1 MSYART
7 THPLRHEARD
17 VADAIEPDMRGVVRA
32 GAVTSTRTVA
42 SASGSRLATDVAGLV
57 DRLQLLRT
65 VLAAMTD
72 DLARARREIRQ
83 LRRENARLEQRL
95 TRDPVVSTRRR

>member
-1 MSYART
+1 MQPSEFLTPRRAT
-7 THPLRHEARD
+7 
-17 VADAIEPDMRGVVRA
+17 DAIEPDIRAFVRP
-32 GAVTSTRTVA
+32 GAATSTRTLGSA
-42 SASGSRLATDVAGLV
+42 SASRRATDAGGLV
-57 DRLQLLRT
+57 DRLQLRRT

>member
-1 MSYART
+1 MSART
-7 THPLRHEARD
+7 L
-17 VADAIEPDMRGVVRA
+17 G
-32 GAVTSTRTVA
+32 
-42 SASGSRLATDVAGLV
+42 SASRRATDAGGLV